1 MLSDQVQKEIQEIMR
16 GMSDVELRQ
25 FAEDVGVQ
33 DPDEFSTRRDLE
45 GEIVRLELYAFSH

>member
-25 FAEDVGVQ
+25 FAGEVGVQ